1 MKSLLTNEGRKMKL
15 SEGQL
20 NNKLRW
26 GGGTIKKQILVR
38 NFK

>member
-26 GGGTIKKQILVR
+26 GGDNKKANIS
-38 NFK
+38 

>member
-20 NNKLRW
+20 NKLRW
-26 GGGTIKKQILVR
+26 GGDNKKANIS
-38 NFK
+38 